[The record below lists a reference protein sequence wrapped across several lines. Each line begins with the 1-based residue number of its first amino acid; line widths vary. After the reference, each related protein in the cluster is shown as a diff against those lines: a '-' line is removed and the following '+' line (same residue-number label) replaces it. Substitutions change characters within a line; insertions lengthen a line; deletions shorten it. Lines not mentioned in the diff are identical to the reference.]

1 MTGSAAILARSS
13 TGCLAMAMASGSAN
27 DVVSAIVIIRAVTT
41 ARTPILTVVTTEVG
55 AADRSVA
62 CAD

>member
-13 TGCLAMAMASGSAN
+13 TGWLAMAMASRSAN

-55 AADRSVA
+55 AADCSVA

>member
-1 MTGSAAILARSS
+1 
-13 TGCLAMAMASGSAN
+13 MAMASRSSN

-41 ARTPILTVVTTEVG
+41 ARTPIWTVVTTDVG
-55 AADRSVA
+55 AADCSVA

>member
-1 MTGSAAILARSS
+1 
-13 TGCLAMAMASGSAN
+13 MASRSAN

-41 ARTPILTVVTTEVG
+41 ARTPIWTVVTTEVG
-55 AADRSVA
+55 AADCSVA